1 MEKAQLFFRVL
12 LLCRKD
18 RITIQEKEKDLQKQ
32 KEQEQK
38 AKQLAHERR
47 QQTLK
52 VKSKFNLSHLSTT
65 ISTRSFRKLPPT
77 ISWYSDPARP

>member
-47 QQTLK
+47 HIEGK
-52 VKSKFNLSHLSTT
+52 V
-65 ISTRSFRKLPPT
+65 
-77 ISWYSDPARP
+77 